1 MKQFQIPE
9 FYRSPIIS
17 KVKAKRKLDDPR
29 KKDFSPTIL
38 DFGKVRFL
46 VSRHFGFCY
55 GVENA
60 IERAYRAIEENPGQ
74 RIYLLSQMIHNP
86 DVNED
91 LVANGIKFLQ
101 DTSGNQLID
110 FDTLSNDDIV
120 LIPAFGTTVDI
131 EKLLVSK
138 GIDVQKYNTTCPFVE
153 KVWNRSEKLGETEH
167 TILIHGKY
175 NHEETRAT
183 FSRSSQ
189 FAPSLIL
196 KDLDEAR
203 LLAEYIQ
210 EKKDLQEFSI
220 DFEGRHS
227 QGFDPLKHLN
237 KIGVVNQTTMLASET
252 QEITDYLRG
261 VMIEKYGESSIKN
274 HMADTR
280 DTLCYATN
288 DNQSATLGLMEHKAD
303 LGIVV
308 GGYNSSNT
316 THLVELMESKYPVY
330 FIKGASEILSN
341 IEIQYFDI
349 HKKQVVQQNDYMPNN
364 EVISIAITSG
374 ASCPDSIMDRVIH
387 RILDILEVKISLEDI
402 YVE

>member
-17 KVKAKRKLDDPR
+17 KVKAQRKLDDPR

-38 DFGKVRFL
+38 DFGKVKFL

-60 IERAYRAIEENPGQ
+60 IERAYRALDENPGK
-74 RIYLLSQMIHNP
+74 RIFLLSQMIHNP

-91 LVANGIKFLQ
+91 LNANGIQFLQ
-101 DTSGNQLID
+101 DTSGKQLID
-110 FDTLSNDDIV
+110 FDTLSSEDIV
-120 LIPAFGTTVDI
+120 LIPAFGTTVEI
-131 EKLLVSK
+131 EHLLVSK

-153 KVWNRSEKLGETEH
+153 KVWNRSEKLGETDH

-183 FSRSSQ
+183 FSRSTQ

-196 KDLDEAR
+196 KDIVEAK
-203 LLAEYIQ
+203 LLASYITDDKSN
-210 EKKDLQEFSI
+210 ESFYS
-220 DFEGRHS
+220 DFAGRYS
-227 QGFDPLKHLN
+227 ENFDPEIHLR

-252 QEITDYLRG
+252 QEITDFLRG
-261 VMIEKYGESSIKN
+261 VMIEKFGEENIKN
-274 HMADTR
+274 YMADTR

-288 DNQSATLGLMEHKAD
+288 DNQSATLGLMEYPAD

-330 FIKGASEILSN
+330 FINGALELLSN
-341 IEIQYFDI
+341 KEIQYFDI
-349 HKKQVVQQNDYMPNN
+349 HKKEINTRIEFLPTK
-364 EVISIAITSG
+364 ETITIAITSG
-374 ASCPDSIMDRVIH
+374 ASCPDSIMDKVIH
-387 RILDILEVKISLEDI
+387 RILELLEIQISLED
-402 YVE
+402 VLVK

>member
-17 KVKAKRKLDDPR
+17 KVKAKRKLEDPR
-29 KKDFSPTIL
+29 KKDFTPTIL

-46 VSRHFGFCY
+46 ISRHFGFCY

-60 IERAYRAIEENPGQ
+60 IERAYRAIDENPGK
-74 RIYLLSQMIHNP
+74 RIFLLSQMIHNP

-91 LVANGIKFLQ
+91 LLANGIRFLQ
-101 DTSGNQLID
+101 DTTGKQLID
-110 FDTLSNDDIV
+110 FDTLTKNDIV
-120 LIPAFGTTVDI
+120 LIPAFGTTIDI
-131 EKLLVSK
+131 ENLLISK

-153 KVWNRSEKLGETEH
+153 KVWNRSEKLGESDH

-196 KDLDEAR
+196 KDLDEAK
-203 LLAEYIQ
+203 LLAEYIRG
-210 EKKDLQEFSI
+210 EKDFQEFSI
-220 DFEGRHS
+220 DFEGRFS
-227 QGFDPLKHLN
+227 QDFNPFLHLN
-237 KIGVVNQTTMLASET
+237 KIGVVNQTTMLATET
-252 QEITDYLRG
+252 QEITDFIRG
-261 VMIEKYGESSIKN
+261 VMIEKFGENEIKN

-288 DNQSATLGLMEHKAD
+288 DNQSATIGLMDYEAD

-316 THLVELMESKYPVY
+316 THLVELMETKYPVY
-330 FIKGASEILSN
+330 FIKGPSELISKQ
-341 IEIQYFDI
+341 EINYYDI
-349 HKKQVVQQNDYMPNN
+349 HKKEIFNHLNYLPNKEIIN
-364 EVISIAITSG
+364 IAITSG

-387 RILDILEVKISLEDI
+387 RILDVLEVQISLEDI
-402 YVE
+402 YAE

>member
-17 KVKAKRKLDDPR
+17 KVKAQRKLDDPR

-38 DFGKVRFL
+38 DFGKVKFL

-60 IERAYRAIEENPGQ
+60 IERAYRALDENPGK
-74 RIYLLSQMIHNP
+74 RIFLLSQMIHNP

-91 LVANGIKFLQ
+91 LNANGIQFLQ
-101 DTSGNQLID
+101 DTSGKQLID
-110 FDTLSNDDIV
+110 FDTLSSEDIV
-120 LIPAFGTTVDI
+120 LIPAFGTTVEI
-131 EKLLVSK
+131 EHLLVSK

-153 KVWNRSEKLGETEH
+153 KVWNRSEKLGETDH

-183 FSRSSQ
+183 FSRSTQ

-196 KDLDEAR
+196 KDIVEAK
-203 LLAEYIQ
+203 LLASYITDDKSK
-210 EKKDLQEFSI
+210 ESFYS
-220 DFEGRHS
+220 DFAGRYS
-227 QGFDPLKHLN
+227 ENFDPEIHLR

-252 QEITDYLRG
+252 QEITDFLRG
-261 VMIEKYGESSIKN
+261 VMIEKFGEENIKN
-274 HMADTR
+274 YMADTR

-288 DNQSATLGLMEHKAD
+288 DNQSATLGLMEYPAD

-330 FIKGASEILSN
+330 FINGALELLSN
-341 IEIQYFDI
+341 KEIQYFDI
-349 HKKQVVQQNDYMPNN
+349 HKKEINTRIEFLPTK
-364 EVISIAITSG
+364 ETITIAITSG
-374 ASCPDSIMDRVIH
+374 ASCPDSIMDKVIH
-387 RILDILEVKISLEDI
+387 RILELLEIQISLED
-402 YVE
+402 VLVK

>member
-17 KVKAKRKLDDPR
+17 KVKAQRKLDDPR
-29 KKDFSPTIL
+29 KKDFSPTIV

-46 VSRHFGFCY
+46 ISRHFGFCY

-60 IERAYRAIEENPGQ
+60 IERAYRALDENPGK
-74 RIYLLSQMIHNP
+74 RIFLLSQMIHNP

-91 LVANGIKFLQ
+91 LNANGIQFLQ
-101 DTSGNQLID
+101 DTTGKQLID
-110 FDTLSNDDIV
+110 FDSLTTEDII
-120 LIPAFGTTVDI
+120 LIPAFGTTVEI
-131 EKLLVSK
+131 ENLLVSK
-138 GIDVQKYNTTCPFVE
+138 GLDVQKYNTTCPFVE

-167 TILIHGKY
+167 TILIHGKF

-196 KDLDEAR
+196 KDIHEAKT
-203 LLAEYIQ
+203 LASYIY
-210 EKKDLQEFSI
+210 ENKSSESFYS
-220 DFEGRHS
+220 DFAGRYS
-227 QGFDPLKHLN
+227 EDFDPQIHLS

-261 VMIEKYGESSIKN
+261 VMIDKFGEEDIKN

-288 DNQSATLGLMEHKAD
+288 DNQSATFGLMEYEAD

-316 THLVELMESKYPVY
+316 THLVELMEAKYPVY
-330 FIKGASEILSN
+330 FIKGASEMQSKE
-341 IEIQYFDI
+341 EINHFDI
-349 HKKQVVQQNDYMPNN
+349 HKKEIITSFGFLPQK
-364 EVISIAITSG
+364 ETISIAITSG
-374 ASCPDSIMDRVIH
+374 ASCPDSIMDKVIH
-387 RILDILEVKISLEDI
+387 RILELFEVQISLED
-402 YVE
+402 VFVK

>member
-86 DVNED
+86 DVNKD
-91 LVANGIKFLQ
+91 LVANGIQFLQ
-101 DTSGNQLID
+101 DTSGKQLID
-110 FDTLSNDDIV
+110 FDTLTNDDIV

-153 KVWNRSEKLGETEH
+153 KVWNRSEKLGETKH

-261 VMIEKYGESSIKN
+261 VMIEKYGESTIKN

-288 DNQSATLGLMEHKAD
+288 DNQSATLGLMEHEAD

-341 IEIQYFDI
+341 LEIQYFDI
-349 HKKQVVQQNDYMPNN
+349 HKKQVVKQNAFMPNN